1 MRLGFALPQV
11 GPVAGPD
18 ALVTVAQ
25 RAEALGFDSLWV
37 LDRMLYPVN
46 PRTPYPAAR
55 DGVLPDLYKRVLD
68 PLETLTFVAAHTRR
82 VALGT
87 SVLNIPWYPPVLLA
101 RRLTT
106 LDVLSGGRL
115 RVGFGTGWSLD
126 EYEAAGAPW
135 EERGKRADEIIAALK
150 TIWTTDPVEFQGKY
164 YRIPKSFIGP
174 KPVQK
179 PHPPIYMAAYAP
191 PAMKRVAKE
200 ANGWFPVGVPLAAV
214 PRMFEGI
221 KGMAK
226 EAGRDPGSLEL
237 IVRANVEF
245 SQAPINQDRA
255 DFAGA
260 LEQIA
265 GDVAETRKLGAAEI
279 VFDVQFSPGVETVDN
294 IGARMEQLFQISR

>member
-1 MRLGFALPQV
+1 MRLGFALPQI

-18 ALVTVAQ
+18 ALVAVAQ

-37 LDRMLYPVN
+37 LDRVLYPVN
-46 PRTPYPAAR
+46 PRTPYPATR

-87 SVLNIPWYPPVLLA
+87 SVLNLPWYPPVLLA
-101 RRLTT
+101 RLTT

-115 RVGFGTGWSLD
+115 RVGFGMGWSLD
-126 EYEAAGAPW
+126 EFEAAGAPMQ
-135 EERGKRADEIIAALK
+135 ERGKRADEIIAALK
-150 TIWTTDPVEFQGKY
+150 AIWTTDPVEFEGQY

-179 PHPPIYMAAYAP
+179 PHPPIYMAAYTP
-191 PAMKRVAKE
+191 PAMKRVARE
-200 ANGWFPVGVPLAAV
+200 ANGWFPVGVPLSAI
-214 PRMFEGI
+214 PGMFEGI

-226 EAGRDPGSLEL
+226 EAGRDPASLEL

-245 SQAPINQDRA
+245 SDAPHGSCA
-255 DFAGA
+255 DFTGS
-260 LEQIA
+260 LEQIV

-279 VFDVQFSPGVETVDN
+279 VFDVQFSPGVETVDD
-294 IGARMEQLFQISR
+294 ILARMEQLRQAA